1 MPNWSNLNNSASNFS
16 EKSNYQLCEKMWSK
30 AWGSQT
36 QIPQPLQL
44 NPTLMIS
51 IQLDWWFWK
60 LHRQS
65 LPKPIEKIFI
75 RCKCFSYQ
83 NNNKYLGKSKLQVSP
98 TYHQRPPK
106 NRTHLKHSK
115 SLTFKKSKLSEFST
129 KCQSLNHQERSQ
141 ENQGFLK
148 VPRWKFNKIIPK
160 TKTFFPL
167 WVSILCD
174 SQKERLKCLSS
185 TDPLFFLRKN
195 FVLKW
200 GSH

>member
-1 MPNWSNLNNSASNFS
+1 MNNPITNSVKKCDQKL
-16 EKSNYQLCEKMWSK
+16 EDHKPKSHNHYSW
-30 AWGSQT
+30 
-36 QIPQPLQL
+36 
-44 NPTLMIS
+44 
-51 IQLDWWFWK
+51 IQLWWFLYNWIDDSGNCS
-60 LHRQS
+60 QS
-65 LPKPIEKIFI
+65 LPKPIKKIFI
-75 RCKCFSYQ
+75 RWKCFSYQ
-83 NNNKYLGKSKLQVSP
+83 NNNKYLRKSKLQVSP

-115 SLTFKKSKLSEFST
+115 SLTFKKSKLFEFST

-141 ENQGFLK
+141 ENQSFLK
-148 VPRWKFNKIIPK
+148 VHRWKFNKIIPK